1 MAEKAA
7 AKQPRA
13 VSAKAIF
20 PVQRSLY
27 NFRVMRIFAVD
38 NLGYGY
44 QYGATHQ
51 VKQRRQFEVIE
62 SRQMDHLRVFHDV
75 ARTLT
80 TALELEEILLAI
92 MDKMAN
98 FFGPERWSLLMIDP
112 DEKDLYYAI
121 AVGEDSSSLRGL
133 RVPLGQGVAGW
144 VAATGNPLVVPNVSL
159 DPHWS
164 TFARNHPDLNI
175 HSIACV
181 PIRSGENTLGVI
193 QLLNS
198 KLDLL
203 SEYSISF
210 LRILCDYAA
219 IAIQNARSVKLIQE
233 LSITD
238 DCTGLFNARRLYT
251 MLAEQTALK
260 HGGRHVPFSLLFID
274 LDHFKTV
281 NDTHGHLA
289 GSRLLGEVGN
299 LIKRVVG
306 PDNAGFRYG
315 GDEFVVL
322 MPAADKATAAELTQ
336 HLHSALRDA
345 KFLSGDGL
353 SLNITGSFGLATFP
367 EDGDSVHAILRAADS
382 MMYEVKGTTRDD
394 IAVAGRIRG
403 MSQIKPALSERRFV
417 GARR

>member
-1 MAEKAA
+1 
-7 AKQPRA
+7 
-13 VSAKAIF
+13 
-20 PVQRSLY
+20 
-27 NFRVMRIFAVD
+27 
-38 NLGYGY
+38 
-44 QYGATHQ
+44 
-51 VKQRRQFEVIE
+51 
-62 SRQMDHLRVFHDV
+62 MDHLRVFHDV

-80 TALELEEILLAI
+80 TARDLEEILLAI

-112 DEKDLYYAI
+112 EANDLYYAI
-121 AVGEDSSSLRGL
+121 AVGEESASLRGL

-219 IAIQNARSVKLIQE
+219 IAIQNARSVELIQN

-238 DCTGLFNARRLYT
+238 DCTQLYNARKLYT
-251 MLAEQTALK
+251 MLAEKVAIPK
-260 HGGRHVPFSLLFID
+260 GGRSVPFSLLFID
-274 LDHFKTV
+274 LDHFKNV
-281 NDTHGHLA
+281 NDQHGHLI
-289 GSRLLGEVGN
+289 GSRLLGEVGS
-299 LIKRVVG
+299 LLKRLAG
-306 PDNAGFRYG
+306 PENAAFRYG
-315 GDEFVVL
+315 GDEFVIL
-322 MPAADKATAAELTQ
+322 MPSADKEAAAELT
-336 HLHSALRDA
+336 HNLCDGLRSYS
-345 KFLSGDGL
+345 FLNGDGL
-353 SLNITGSFGLATFP
+353 ALHLTGSFGLATFP
-367 EDGDSVHAILRAADS
+367 EDGDSVHTILRASDT
-382 MMYEVKGTTRDD
+382 MMYEVKNSTRDD
-394 IAVAGRIRG
+394 VAIAG
-403 MSQIKPALSERRFV
+403 KPRVLSALKPSKPERRV
-417 GARR
+417 MGLR

>member
-1 MAEKAA
+1 
-7 AKQPRA
+7 
-13 VSAKAIF
+13 
-20 PVQRSLY
+20 
-27 NFRVMRIFAVD
+27 
-38 NLGYGY
+38 
-44 QYGATHQ
+44 
-51 VKQRRQFEVIE
+51 
-62 SRQMDHLRVFHDV
+62 MDHLRVFHDV

-80 TALELEEILLAI
+80 TSLELEEILLVI

-112 DEKDLYYAI
+112 VANDLYYAI
-121 AVGEDSSSLRGL
+121 AVGEDSSTLKGL

-144 VAATGNPLVVPNVSL
+144 VAATGNPLVVPNVAV

-164 TFARNHPDLNI
+164 TFAKNHPDLNI

-219 IAIQNARSVKLIQE
+219 IAIQNARSVNLIQE

-251 MLAEQTALK
+251 MLDEKTALK
-260 HGGRHVPFSLLFID
+260 EHGRRVPFSLLFLD

-281 NDTHGHLA
+281 NDTHGHLV
-289 GSRLLGEVGN
+289 GSRLLAEVGGV
-299 LIKRVVG
+299 LRRVIG
-306 PDNAGFRYG
+306 PENAAFRYG

-322 MPAADKATAAELTQ
+322 MPGVEKALGAELARELCETLRETEFLTAQ
-336 HLHSALRDA
+336 GLTLRVSA
-345 KFLSGDGL
+345 
-353 SLNITGSFGLATFP
+353 SFGMATFP
-367 EDGDSVHAILRAADS
+367 EDGETVHAMLRSADS
-382 MMYEVKGTTRDD
+382 MMYEVKNSTRNDV
-394 IAVAGRIRG
+394 AVMGSPREMRG
-403 MSQIKPALSERRFV
+403 GKPILAERRV
-417 GARR
+417 LGIR